1 VTAEAGPRPSYERTG
16 AGWDHDRGIALDPSP
31 EELIAELSALRAEN
45 ARLRGLLGL
54 DRRAGETV
62 PAGWSPSLF
71 GELPGRKPMASPAV
85 DRSSSALEKV
95 ALFCSLFA
103 GRDDV
108 YALRWEN
115 TRTGKAG
122 WGPAVRGG
130 SANSRRPDRE
140 YLPLSDEV
148 IERHLAGEIHAG
160 LYPLLRGDTCR
171 LLVCDFDGA
180 GWVLDALA
188 YLDAARAAGIP
199 TALERS
205 RSGDGAHVWVFFSGP
220 VRAASARRIGVHLLR
235 EAMTMR
241 AELDLVSYDRLFPAQ
256 DFVPKGSF
264 GNLIALPLQGG
275 CRKRDTTVFL
285 DPLTLE
291 PFEDQWASL
300 ASLDRIRPDA
310 AHAMADGFGELT
322 LGPDASTFRRA
333 SRAADAP
340 KPPARIR
347 ARATAMLEV
356 DRIGVPP
363 TILAALK
370 HLASLHNPEFYE
382 KEKMRFSTWNTP
394 RFIRCYR
401 ETFDQLLLPRGL
413 RDKASAIVEDAGS
426 HLTIQDGLAD
436 VESIDVTLRA
446 TLTVE
451 QTAAAEALARH
462 ELGVLVAPPG
472 SGKTVIG
479 CALIAHHATPTL
491 VIVDRKPLVEQW
503 RTQLATHLGLTT
515 KQIGQIGGGR
525 NRTSRIVD
533 VAMIQSL
540 ARRDDIAELTAG
552 YGLVIVDE
560 CHHVP
565 AVTFERAVREM
576 PVRRWLGLTATP
588 YRRDGLQA
596 MTTMHCGPVRHHM
609 APHAQSA
616 LRSLDLIVH
625 HTDHDAP
632 EGQHIQTV
640 FRDLV
645 DDDTRTRGI
654 CRDIHDAI
662 TAGRNCLVL
671 TRWTEHLNAIV
682 KILAAEGLEP
692 LVLHGQMGK
701 KARTAITDKLSESRP
716 DHPILLAA
724 TASLL
729 GEGFD
734 CPPLDTLFLAF
745 PIRFKGSV
753 IQYVGRILRPTDT
766 KIRVEV
772 HDYVDVLVPALARMH
787 NERRIAYASL
797 GFEHT
802 MTKPAPVPQTD
813 E

>member
-1 VTAEAGPRPSYERTG
+1 M
-16 AGWDHDRGIALDPSP
+16 
-31 EELIAELSALRAEN
+31 AELAELRAEN

-54 DRRAGETV
+54 DRRAENASV
-62 PAGWSPSLF
+62 ARWSPSLF
-71 GELPGRKPMASPAV
+71 SEQHAGAEATDPPLVDGSSPRPA
-85 DRSSSALEKV
+85 KV
-95 ALFCSLFA
+95 ALFGSLFV

-130 SANSRRPDRE
+130 WTNARRPDRE
-140 YLPLSDEV
+140 YLPLTDEV
-148 IERHLAGEIHAG
+148 AARHLAGEIHLG
-160 LYPLLRGDTCR
+160 LYPLVRGDTCR
-171 LLVCDFDGA
+171 LLVCDFDGP
-180 GWVLDALA
+180 GWTLDALA

-199 TALERS
+199 AALERS

-220 VRAASARRIGVHLLR
+220 VPAASARQIGVHLLR
-235 EAMTMR
+235 EAMTVR

-256 DFVPKGSF
+256 DFMPKGSF
-264 GNLIALPLQGG
+264 GNLIALPLQGER
-275 CRKRDTTVFL
+275 RKRGTTVFL
-285 DPLTLE
+285 DPTTLE
-291 PFEDQWASL
+291 PFEDQWAFL
-300 ASLDRIRPDA
+300 ASLDRVRPDA
-310 AHAMADGFGELT
+310 AQTMAAGFGELAM
-322 LGPDASTFRRA
+322 GPDASTFRRA
-333 SRAADAP
+333 SKTAESP
-340 KPPARIR
+340 KPPAQIR
-347 ARATAMLEV
+347 AQAGAMLAI

-382 KEKMRFSTWNTP
+382 KEKLRFSTWNTP

-401 ETFDQLLLPRGL
+401 ETLDQLLLPRGL
-413 RDKASAIVEDAGS
+413 RDKAATIVKDAGS
-426 HLTIQDGLAD
+426 RLTVIDRYAD
-436 VESIDVTLRA
+436 VEPIDMTLQA
-446 TLTVE
+446 VLTAE
-451 QTAAAEALARH
+451 QTAATEALTRT

-472 SGKTVIG
+472 SGKTVVG

-503 RTQLATHLGLTT
+503 RNQLAKHLGLTA

-525 NRTSRIVD
+525 NRTSHVVD

-540 ARRDDIAELTAG
+540 ARRDDIADLSAG

-565 AVTFERAVREM
+565 AVTFERAVRDI

-596 MTTMHCGPVRHHM
+596 MTAMHCGPVRHHM
-609 APHAQSA
+609 APHAQNA

-632 EGQHIQTV
+632 EGQHIQTI

-645 DDDTRTRGI
+645 DNPTRTRAI
-654 CRDIHDAI
+654 CDDIHTAVN
-662 TAGRNCLVL
+662 AGRNCLVL
-671 TRWTEHLNAIV
+671 TRWTDHLNGI
-682 KILAAEGLEP
+682 AEGLTEKNLTP
-692 LVLHGQMGK
+692 LVLHGQMGT
-701 KARTAITDKLSESRP
+701 KARKAVTDQLAQPEAG
-716 DHPILLAA
+716 HGMLLAA

-745 PIRFKGSV
+745 PISFKGSV
-753 IQYVGRILRPTDT
+753 VQYVGRILRPTDT
-766 KIRVEV
+766 KTRVEV
-772 HDYVDVLVPALARMH
+772 HDYVDILIPALVRMH
-787 NERRIAYASL
+787 NQRRTAYTAL
-797 GFEHT
+797 GFQHVT
-802 MTKPAPVPQTD
+802 TKPAPAET
-813 E
+813 